1 LRHQHVNLPQL
12 GNDLLRLVL
21 PLAHSHVLQMP
32 LGHTS
37 GRTTFQGEGQN
48 LCIIPQSSPHFRMDV
63 ADSDWTDMDASAA
76 LGAVLAAHVQVSAA
90 PARLILAQQQWSEK

>member
-1 LRHQHVNLPQL
+1 
-12 GNDLLRLVL
+12 
-21 PLAHSHVLQMP
+21 
-32 LGHTS
+32 
-37 GRTTFQGEGQN
+37 
-48 LCIIPQSSPHFRMDV
+48 MDV